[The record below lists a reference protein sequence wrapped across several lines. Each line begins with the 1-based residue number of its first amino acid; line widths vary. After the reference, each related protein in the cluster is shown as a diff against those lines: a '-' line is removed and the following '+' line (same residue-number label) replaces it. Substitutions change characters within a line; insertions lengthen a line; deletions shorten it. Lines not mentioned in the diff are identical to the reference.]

1 MPLVN
6 VIRGERI
13 DPAPFNVR
21 PPILRIPLWMVL
33 AWWLLKGVGVGLF
46 LACRFWYLTAPAIGL
61 LWLYL
66 RFDWYG
72 PAGLALA
79 VVVLGGAWYLAHAAS
94 FLRFGWYPVLGRWRR
109 LVYRRRWH
117 PAMATAKLA
126 VTFDGHTV
134 LPVLRSVRCRPGRA
148 ARARRPPGRP

>member
-1 MPLVN
+1 MRN
-6 VIRGERI
+6 S
-13 DPAPFNVR
+13 A
-21 PPILRIPLWMVL
+21 VL
-33 AWWLLKGVGVGLF
+33 AV
-46 LACRFWYLTAPAIGL
+46 RFWYLTGPAIML

-148 ARARRPPGRP
+148 ARARRPPGRQWGRAAARTERTVSRAAPFPAGRIGRSCTAHPP